1 MSRGRPA
8 VFLIVPFLSRLF
20 RSRLFPGDRRAGGLL
35 LIALFLVGLLPVA
48 VRPLPLAAGEAT
60 YTNSLG
66 MEFVF
71 IPAGSF
77 MMGSDVRDSEKPRR
91 RVSIGKAFYLGKHEV
106 TQAQWAA
113 FMEENPSWFRGA
125 ELPVEQVFW
134 DQALEFINRLNRS
147 EGHGRYRLPTEAEW
161 EYAARAGRDDAD
173 AVAADADAL
182 GRVAWYDKNSG
193 NSTHPVGQKEPDARG
208 LYDMLGNVNEWV
220 QDWFAADYYAHGPAQ
235 DPAGPESGML
245 RVRRGGSWSDEAAN
259 CRVAAR
265 AFDAP
270 TESLCGPPGCRL
282 GDLGFRVLLM
292 PE

>member
-1 MSRGRPA
+1 
-8 VFLIVPFLSRLF
+8 VFRIVLFPSRLF
-20 RSRLFPGDRRAGGLL
+20 RSRLFPGGRRAGGLL

-48 VRPLPLAAGEAT
+48 LRPVSLAAAEAT
-60 YTNSLG
+60 YANALG
-66 MEFVF
+66 MEFVLV
-71 IPAGSF
+71 PAGSF
-77 MMGSDVRDSEKPRR
+77 MMGSDVRAGEKPRR

-113 FMEENPSWFRGA
+113 LMEENPSWFRGA
-125 ELPVEQVFW
+125 DLPVEQVFW
-134 DQALEFINRLNRS
+134 DQAQEFINRLNRK

-173 AVAADADAL
+173 SLAADAGAL

-193 NSTHPVGQKEPDARG
+193 NSTHPVGEKEPNALG
-208 LYDMLGNVNEWV
+208 LHDMLGNVNEWV

-235 DPAGPESGML
+235 DPTGPESGTL

-259 CRVAAR
+259 CRAAAR